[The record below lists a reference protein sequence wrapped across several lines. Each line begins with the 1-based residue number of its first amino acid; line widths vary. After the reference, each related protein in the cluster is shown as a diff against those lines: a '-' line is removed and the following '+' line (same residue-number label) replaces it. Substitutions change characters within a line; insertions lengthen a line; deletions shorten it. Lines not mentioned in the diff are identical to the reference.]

1 MSEIACWVRIIQ
13 GAKPSRASGAQ
24 KGSAVIGVQVCRS
37 AVERL

>member
-1 MSEIACWVRIIQ
+1 M

-24 KGSAVIGVQVCRS
+24 KGSAVIGVQVWRS